1 MVLKSY
7 AKVNLSLLVSK
18 KLKNGLHNIQSSYCL
33 IDLSDEISIKTNN
46 KLKDKISFKG
56 PHANNLSRSNNS
68 IQKVLHEMRKNKLI
82 SNFYNISVYKKIPV
96 FGGLGGG
103 SSNAATIL
111 KFLVKKKI
119 KKEIIN
125 KFVNIVGS
133 DLRLFFHK
141 QGFLKNIK
149 TVKKFNK
156 KFKLDFLLI
165 YPKIKC
171 STKEIYSK
179 VKKYSKKELFIKKN
193 HRSKTT
199 FIHDLVNSKNDLQL
213 VVEKKHPIIK
223 KLLKS
228 IRNTEGCHFARMSGS
243 GSTCYGLFLNKSC
256 SLAALKKLRRK
267 YPKFWFSIAKSI

>member
-1 MVLKSY
+1 MVLKSH
-7 AKVNLSLLVSK
+7 AKINLSLLVNK
-18 KLKNGLHNIQSSYCL
+18 KLKSGLHNIQSSYCL

-46 KLKDKISFKG
+46 KLKDIILFKG

-68 IQKVLHEMRKNKLI
+68 IQKVLNAMRKKKFI
-82 SNFYNISVYKKIPV
+82 SNFYNITVNKKIPV

-103 SSNAATIL
+103 SSNAATVL
-111 KFLVKKKI
+111 KFLVKKRI
-119 KKEIIN
+119 RREIIN
-125 KFVNIVGS
+125 EFVNIVGS

-141 QGFLKNIK
+141 QGFLEDVK
-149 TVKKFNK
+149 TVKEFNN

-171 STKEIYSK
+171 STEEIYSK
-179 VKKYSKKELFIKKN
+179 VRNYSKKQLFIKKK
-193 HRSKTT
+193 HRSKTS
-199 FIHDLVNSKNDLQL
+199 FINDLVNSKNDLQL
-213 VVEKKHPIIK
+213 IVEKKHQIIK

-243 GSTCYGLFLNKSC
+243 GSTCYGLFFNKSC